1 MKKLFALI
9 ISVMALTGCDL
20 DDNPLYY
27 KLPDITNIA
36 YTPELESITANDE
49 VAVSATVINY
59 YGIGYACVKYWVCD
73 NTWGEQMPELKIE
86 ADVLYCWVEPQA
98 EGEQGEWKKLATMK
112 HSTMAEIVGSSP
124 FKLEG
129 VIPKQKTGKFVT
141 FSVFCTN
148 DYGINDYSKCYHYT
162 VQ

>member
-9 ISVMALTGCDL
+9 ISVMALTGCNL

-27 KLPDITNIA
+27 KLPDITNVA

-59 YGIGYACVKYWVCD
+59 YGVGYACVKYWVCD
-73 NTWGEQMPELKIE
+73 NTWGEQMPELKID

-98 EGEQGEWKKLATMK
+98 EGEQGRELL
-112 HSTMAEIVGSSP
+112 HGILRMAA
-124 FKLEG
+124 
-129 VIPKQKTGKFVT
+129 GKPAADAARKSRPLF
-141 FSVFCTN
+141 FIGNKDSRKRRQ
-148 DYGINDYSKCYHYT
+148 SMLL
-162 VQ
+162 